1 MKEMSHQL
9 VSDAK
14 APKTPPSDCKAASIR
29 SLVVV
34 LACVL
39 LLPGGV
45 VFAQDTNVEISKSR
59 LEELE
64 RKEKE
69 LDSLKGDLNKT
80 KDENRQLKEQKEQA
94 VKTSPVAPLTRP
106 VVTYTNAPI
115 TTLPALQ
122 PDSIVESMDVA
133 EYYRADAASADQ
145 RFRKKKFLV
154 RGEIVGFEKPLLM
167 RNYRILLKAPDGDI
181 RVICDF
187 LPPEK
192 SNAVFAS
199 DHGSKLVAQYGE
211 SRVVLA
217 KLGQV
222 VQVKGECHGLS
233 GHEVMIY
240 GWQMSIVQ

>member
-1 MKEMSHQL
+1 MS
-9 VSDAK
+9 
-14 APKTPPSDCKAASIR
+14 
-29 SLVVV
+29 SLSLIFAV
-34 LACVL
+34 ACVM
-39 LLPGGV
+39 LLPAGMA
-45 VFAQDTNVEISKSR
+45 FAQDTNVEISKSR

-69 LDSLKGDLNKT
+69 LDRLKGDLNKT
-80 KDENRQLKEQKEQA
+80 KDENRQLKEQKEEA
-94 VKTSPVAPLTRP
+94 VKTSSVEPLTRP
-106 VVTYTNAPI
+106 VVTHTNAAI
-115 TTLPALQ
+115 ATLPPLQ
-122 PDSIVESMDVA
+122 ADSVVESMDLA

-145 RFRKKKFLV
+145 HFRKKKFLV

-167 RNYRILLKAPDGDI
+167 RNYRILLKVPDRET

-199 DHGSKLVAQYGE
+199 DHGSKLVAQYGDN
-211 SRVVLA
+211 RVVLA

-240 GWQMSIVQ
+240 GWQMIPAP